1 MHRVAKSSLSLVVG
15 SFVLA
20 ASVASAQTPVE
31 CAGSVRQSKSVTL
44 TGSPTPITAIY
55 PSLQFLL
62 RTSFST
68 ATDTCL
74 VAHFS
79 ALSRIADN
87 QVYYQVLLDGVPMLG
102 HAPAAGPAIVY
113 NALDDNG
120 IVDNH
125 EQDSDPVK
133 DTSFNFFARL
143 PAGNHEVRVFV
154 AAGSG
159 IDFATPNLP
168 TVQIPVLTLVF

>member
-1 MHRVAKSSLSLVVG
+1 MNRIAKSALSLAAGAIVFGGVG
-15 SFVLA
+15 
-20 ASVASAQTPVE
+20 ASAQTPVE
-31 CAGSVRQSKSVTL
+31 CAGTVRQSKSVTL
-44 TGSPTPITAIY
+44 TGGATPITAIY
-55 PSLQFLL
+55 PGLQFLM
-62 RTSFST
+62 RTSIST
-68 ATDTCL
+68 TTDTCL
-74 VAHFS
+74 VAHLS

-120 IVDNH
+120 FIDNH

-143 PAGNHEVRVFV
+143 PAGYHEVRVFV

-159 IDFATPNLP
+159 IDFGTPNLP
-168 TVQIPVLTLVF
+168 TVQIPVLTLVY